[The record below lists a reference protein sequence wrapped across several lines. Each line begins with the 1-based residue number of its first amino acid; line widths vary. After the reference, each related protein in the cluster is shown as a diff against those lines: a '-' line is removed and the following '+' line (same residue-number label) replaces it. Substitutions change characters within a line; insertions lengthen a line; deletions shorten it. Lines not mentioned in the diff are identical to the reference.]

1 MDKKQGILYIVFGAM
16 TTAVNI
22 GAFALLA
29 AFWPYLLANAVAWV
43 FAVAFAFFTNK
54 VYVFR
59 SRDFRRSVWLRELWE
74 FFLARAATGIADF
87 AGMYVLISLLCQ
99 NEILSKILLNI
110 VVILAN
116 YILSCYWIFRNSRN
130 KS

>member
-1 MDKKQGILYIVFGAM
+1 MARECAAWGL
-16 TTAVNI
+16 AV
-22 GAFALLA
+22 G
-29 AFWPYLLANAVAWV
+29 
-43 FAVAFAFFTNK
+43 FAFFTNK

-74 FFLARAATGIADF
+74 FFLARAATGIVDF

-99 NEILSKILLNI
+99 DEILSKVLLNLF
-110 VVILAN
+110 VILTN
-116 YILSCYWIFRNSRN
+116 YILSRYWIFRNSGN

>member
-1 MDKKQGILYIVFGAM
+1 MRAYGSETGDPLCRVRRDDDGGEYRGVCVARGVL
-16 TTAVNI
+16 AVPA
-22 GAFALLA
+22 GECRG
-29 AFWPYLLANAVAWV
+29 WV

-59 SRDFRRSVWLRELWE
+59 SRDFRRAIWLRELWE

-87 AGMYVLISLLCQ
+87 VGMYVLISLLCQ

-116 YILSCYWIFRNSRN
+116 YLLSRYWIFR
-130 KS
+130 

>member
-1 MDKKQGILYIVFGAM
+1 MG
-16 TTAVNI
+16 
-22 GAFALLA
+22 
-29 AFWPYLLANAVAWV
+29 
-43 FAVAFAFFTNK
+43 FAFFTNK

-74 FFLARAATGIADF
+74 FFLARAATGIVDF

-99 NEILSKILLNI
+99 DEILSKVLLNLF
-110 VVILAN
+110 VILTN
-116 YILSCYWIFRNSRN
+116 YILSRYWIFRNSGN

>member
-29 AFWPYLLANAVAWV
+29 AF
-43 FAVAFAFFTNK
+43 
-54 VYVFR
+54 
-59 SRDFRRSVWLRELWE
+59 
-74 FFLARAATGIADF
+74 
-87 AGMYVLISLLCQ
+87 
-99 NEILSKILLNI
+99 

-116 YILSCYWIFRNSRN
+116 YILSRYWIFRNPENRT
-130 KS
+130 